1 MIPTITMTRKH
12 RWPTRPAMKSRT
24 STSTASLFFW
34 HRWAAFVGVFFIFC
48 FGMGKVINTAIMKS
62 DGPPNKWNQIGSQ
75 PRGKRE
81 DLTSNA
87 VMEQQQLNEMVQR
100 FPTPRLQTDD
110 GNEEIAEMHAREDL
124 LLDYYSWVDR
134 SSGKVRIPI
143 SRAMQLIAQHGLPV
157 AADEQTE
164 TLLAGDKAPVV
175 TVPLTDGFARTGF
188 EQQYRETIEQQRLR
202 GERQGDQAAL
212 TGGAAKSEALFW
224 LGWKGDIS
232 STA

>member
-1 MIPTITMTRKH
+1 MPTHDPNYHDDPNAPLADSPGYEVTDVNVNGIVVFL
-12 RWPTRPAMKSRT
+12 
-24 STSTASLFFW
+24 ASL
-34 HRWAAFVGVFFIFC
+34 AAFVGVFFIFC
-48 FGMGKVINTAIMKS
+48 FGMGKVINTAIIKS

-87 VMEQQQLNEMVQR
+87 VMEQQQLNQMVQR

-124 LLDYYSWVDR
+124 LLDYYTWVDR

-157 AADEQTE
+157 AEDERTE

-175 TVPLTDGFARTGF
+175 PVPLTDGFARTGF
-188 EQQYRETIEQQRLR
+188 EQQYRETIEQQQLR
-202 GERQGDQAAL
+202 ENRQGDQAAL
-212 TGGAAKSEALFW
+212 TVGATK
-224 LGWKGDIS
+224 
-232 STA
+232 

>member
-1 MIPTITMTRKH
+1 MPTHDPHYHDDPKAPLADSPGYEVTDVNVNGIVVFL
-12 RWPTRPAMKSRT
+12 
-24 STSTASLFFW
+24 ASL
-34 HRWAAFVGVFFIFC
+34 AAFVGVFFIFC
-48 FGMGKVINTAIMKS
+48 FGMGKVINTAIIKS
-62 DGPPNKWNQIGSQ
+62 DGPPNKWNQIGSE

-87 VMEQQQLNEMVQR
+87 VMEQQQLNQMVQR

-143 SRAMQLIAQHGLPV
+143 ARAMQLIAQHGLPV

-164 TLLAGDKAPVV
+164 TLLAGDRAPVV
-175 TVPLTDGFARTGF
+175 AVPLTDGFARTGF

-212 TGGAAKSEALFW
+212 TVGAAAK
-224 LGWKGDIS
+224 
-232 STA
+232 

>member
-1 MIPTITMTRKH
+1 MPTHDPNYQDDPKAPLADSPGYEVTDVNVNGIVVFL
-12 RWPTRPAMKSRT
+12 
-24 STSTASLFFW
+24 ASL
-34 HRWAAFVGVFFIFC
+34 AAFVGVFFIFC
-48 FGMGKVINTAIMKS
+48 FGMGKVINTAIIKS

-87 VMEQQQLNEMVQR
+87 VMEQQQLNQMVQR

-157 AADEQTE
+157 AADEQNE

-188 EQQYRETIEQQRLR
+188 EQQYRETIEQQQLR
-202 GERQGDQAAL
+202 ENRQGDQAAL
-212 TGGAAKSEALFW
+212 TVGAAAK
-224 LGWKGDIS
+224 
-232 STA
+232 